1 MTEPTLILASLAA
14 FIAGTALAAIFM
26 HLRTSSL
33 VAHAR
38 TASATELGA
47 ARERASKVAP
57 LEARVAELSQSLSEA
72 VEQAAGHRES
82 MARLQ
87 AELASERQQSAERQA
102 FAEEA
107 TARLTEQFRNLANDI
122 MEEKGK
128 RFTEQNETN
137 LGNLLGPLRQ
147 KLAEFQ
153 DKVELVYV
161 QEGKDRSM
169 LAEQVRQLAGL
180 NNTLSEDARN
190 LATALKGSNKTQG
203 SWGEMVL
210 ARVLES
216 SGLREGHE
224 YHPQQSHTQEDGRRL
239 QPDVVVQLPR
249 GRSLVIDSKV
259 SLTAYEAHVSATD
272 DAAREASQKEH
283 IASLRTH
290 VRGLQ
295 KKQYQAIY
303 QLKTLDF
310 VVMFVPVEPA
320 FMLAAN
326 HGGTLL
332 KEAWDSGVLLVS
344 PSTLMFVLR
353 MVDHLW
359 RQEAQD
365 RNAQDIA
372 KRGAELYDKLS
383 AFTEDLAN
391 VGTRLRQAQAA
402 YDQASRKLSRGRG
415 NVISQAEQLRSL
427 GIQPTKGLNVGFLN
441 GADEDDDAAGAG
453 GMDDVHAPDRE
464 IDAGVDTESV
474 ESSTATAEIPAT
486 SVDASER
493 SPRPGTR
500 LARAHD
506 FVRDHIDTHAPAD
519 IRRMMAEQLDL
530 KPNVA
535 NTYFYQA
542 KSALAAVAGAG
553 T

>member
-14 FIAGTALAAIFM
+14 FIAGTTLAAIFM
-26 HLRTSSL
+26 YLRTSGL

-57 LEARVAELSQSLSEA
+57 LEAKVAELSQTLSEA

-128 RFTEQNETN
+128 RFTEQNEAN

-180 NNTLSEDARN
+180 NNALSEDARN
-190 LATALKGSNKTQG
+190 LASALKGSNKTQG

-224 YHPQQSHTQEDGRRL
+224 YHSQQSHTQENGRRL

-259 SLTAYEAHVSATD
+259 SLTAYEAHASATD
-272 DAAREASQKEH
+272 DATREASLKEH

-295 KKQYQAIY
+295 KKQYQAMY
-303 QLKTLDF
+303 QLQTLDF

-326 HGGTLL
+326 HGGTLF

-353 MVDHLW
+353 MVDYLW
-359 RQEAQD
+359 RHEAQD
-365 RNAQDIA
+365 QNAREIA
-372 KRGAELYDKLS
+372 KRGGELYDKLC
-383 AFTEDLAN
+383 AFTDDLAN
-391 VGTRLRQAQAA
+391 VGTRIQQAQAA
-402 YDQASRKLSRGRG
+402 YDQASRKLSTGRE
-415 NVISQAEQLRSL
+415 NAIAQAERLRHL
-427 GIQPTKGLNVGFLN
+427 GINPTKALNSRFSTT
-441 GADEDDDAAGAG
+441 AGER
-453 GMDDVHAPDRE
+453 DDVEVSDGE
-464 IDAGVDTESV
+464 TESMV
-474 ESSTATAEIPAT
+474 DEHMADTTAGSAETLPESSGQSLARA
-486 SVDASER
+486 
-493 SPRPGTR
+493 PRPGSN
-500 LARAHD
+500 LARAHE
-506 FVRDHIDTHAPAD
+506 FVRAHIETHAPAD
-519 IRRMMAEQLDL
+519 IRRMMAERLDL
-530 KPNVA
+530 KPAVA
-535 NTYFYQA
+535 NTYYYQA
-542 KSALAAVAGAG
+542 KSALNLTTAPG

>member
-1 MTEPTLILASLAA
+1 MTEPTFILACAIAFIGGIILAA
-14 FIAGTALAAIFM
+14 LFM
-26 HLRTSSL
+26 HLRTSGL
-33 VAHAR
+33 VAQAR

-47 ARERASKVAP
+47 ARERSAKVAP
-57 LEARVAELSQSLSEA
+57 LEAKVVELDRALSNA
-72 VEQAAGHRES
+72 IEQAAIHRES

-87 AELASERQQSAERQA
+87 AELASEQQQSAERKI

-107 TARLTEQFRNLANDI
+107 NARLTEQFRNLANDI
-122 MEEKGK
+122 MEEKAR

-147 KLAEFQ
+147 KLTEFQ
-153 DKVELVYV
+153 SKVEHIHA
-161 QEGKDRSM
+161 EDGKDRSK
-169 LAEQVRQLAGL
+169 LEEQVRQLVGL
-180 NNTLSEDARN
+180 NTALSEDAKN
-190 LATALKGSNKTQG
+190 LASALKGSNKTQG
-203 SWGEMVL
+203 NWGEMVL

-224 YHPQQSHTQEDGRRL
+224 YHAQQSHTQEDGRRL
-239 QPDVVVQLPR
+239 QPDIVVRLPK

-259 SLTAYEAHVSATD
+259 SLTAYEAYSSATD
-272 DAAREASQKEH
+272 DATREASLKEH
-283 IASLRTH
+283 IASTRTH
-290 VRGLQ
+290 VRGLH
-295 KKQYQAIY
+295 KKQYQAMH
-303 QLKTLDF
+303 QLETLDF

-326 HGGTLL
+326 HGETLF
-332 KEAWDSGVLLVS
+332 KEAWDNGVLLVS

-353 MVDHLW
+353 MVEHLW

-391 VGTRLRQAQAA
+391 VGTRLKQAQTA

-415 NVISQAEQLRSL
+415 NVISQAEQLRGL
-427 GIQPTKGLNVGFLN
+427 GIQPTKRLHAGFLS
-441 GADEDDDAAGAG
+441 GTDDDTPSEGEVDAVDMPAATTCPDTDA
-453 GMDDVHAPDRE
+453 APDN
-464 IDAGVDTESV
+464 T
-474 ESSTATAEIPAT
+474 
-486 SVDASER
+486 ASEAETGVNSISAAER
-493 SPRPGTR
+493 LPKPGTN
-500 LARAHD
+500 LARAHA
-506 FVRDHIDTHAPAD
+506 FVKEHIDTHAPAE
-519 IRRMMAEQLDL
+519 IRRMLAEQLDL

-542 KSALAAVAGAG
+542 KNALAATV
-553 T
+553 TTNP